1 MQILTTLVFID
12 SNIINNIES
21 AAYGFNYGIYCKKT
35 YLTVFYPQYNSIS
48 GNKING
54 LSFKT
59 APFMGI
65 YHDSNNY
72 YTLIDNNSISNILVG
87 DSTLNS
93 INSFGF
99 YWNTIQRQDSL
110 VRKYH

>member
-1 MQILTTLVFID
+1 MVL
-12 SNIINNIES
+12 IIE
-21 AAYGFNYGIYCKKT
+21 YCKKT

-65 YHDSNNY
+65 YHD
-72 YTLIDNNSISNILVG
+72 LIII
-87 DSTLNS
+87 T
-93 INSFGF
+93 
-99 YWNTIQRQDSL
+99 
-110 VRKYH
+110 H